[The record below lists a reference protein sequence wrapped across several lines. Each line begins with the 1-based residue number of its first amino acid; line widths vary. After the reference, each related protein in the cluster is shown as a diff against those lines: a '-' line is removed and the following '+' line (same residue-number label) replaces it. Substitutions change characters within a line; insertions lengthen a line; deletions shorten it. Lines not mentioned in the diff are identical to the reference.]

1 MDVVLQALFGSRS
14 GRLSFWAAGFQV
26 ELGLDLVTQDLGG
39 LDGETVGDGAA
50 VIIAEIGVN
59 RGRYQPGQAPARR
72 RHAWQRQDGETRMNR
87 ETGGAIG
94 DLDLISQSIT
104 DILTT
109 RIGTRI
115 MRREYGSLLPELVD
129 HPFND
134 TTRLRVY
141 AATVMALMRW
151 EPRISLN
158 RVQFL
163 GANLQGQSV
172 LDLDGTLVDTNE
184 PLSMSLPLQLG
195 ASV

>member
-1 MDVVLQALFGSRS
+1 
-14 GRLSFWAAGFQV
+14 
-26 ELGLDLVTQDLGG
+26 
-39 LDGETVGDGAA
+39 
-50 VIIAEIGVN
+50 
-59 RGRYQPGQAPARR
+59 
-72 RHAWQRQDGETRMNR
+72 MNR

>member
-1 MDVVLQALFGSRS
+1 
-14 GRLSFWAAGFQV
+14 
-26 ELGLDLVTQDLGG
+26 
-39 LDGETVGDGAA
+39 
-50 VIIAEIGVN
+50 
-59 RGRYQPGQAPARR
+59 
-72 RHAWQRQDGETRMNR
+72 MNR

-109 RIGTRI
+109 RIGTRV

-134 TTRLRVY
+134 ATRLRVY

-172 LDLDGTLVDTNE
+172 LDLNGTLVDTNE

>member
-1 MDVVLQALFGSRS
+1 
-14 GRLSFWAAGFQV
+14 
-26 ELGLDLVTQDLGG
+26 
-39 LDGETVGDGAA
+39 
-50 VIIAEIGVN
+50 
-59 RGRYQPGQAPARR
+59 
-72 RHAWQRQDGETRMNR
+72 MNR
-87 ETGGAIG
+87 ETGGAIS
-94 DLDLISQSIT
+94 DLDHITQSIA

-109 RIGTRI
+109 RIGTRV

-134 TTRLRVY
+134 ATRLRVY
-141 AATVMALMRW
+141 AAAVMALMRW
-151 EPRISLN
+151 EARISLN

-172 LDLDGTLVDTNE
+172 LDLDCTLVDTNE

>member
-1 MDVVLQALFGSRS
+1 
-14 GRLSFWAAGFQV
+14 
-26 ELGLDLVTQDLGG
+26 
-39 LDGETVGDGAA
+39 
-50 VIIAEIGVN
+50 
-59 RGRYQPGQAPARR
+59 
-72 RHAWQRQDGETRMNR
+72 MNR

-109 RIGTRI
+109 RIGTRV

-134 TTRLRVY
+134 ATRLRVY

-172 LDLDGTLVDTNE
+172 LGLEGTLVDTNE

>member
-1 MDVVLQALFGSRS
+1 
-14 GRLSFWAAGFQV
+14 
-26 ELGLDLVTQDLGG
+26 
-39 LDGETVGDGAA
+39 
-50 VIIAEIGVN
+50 
-59 RGRYQPGQAPARR
+59 
-72 RHAWQRQDGETRMNR
+72 MNR

-94 DLDLISQSIT
+94 DLDLITQSIS

-109 RIGTRI
+109 RIGTRV

-134 TTRLRVY
+134 ATRLRVY

>member
-1 MDVVLQALFGSRS
+1 
-14 GRLSFWAAGFQV
+14 
-26 ELGLDLVTQDLGG
+26 
-39 LDGETVGDGAA
+39 
-50 VIIAEIGVN
+50 
-59 RGRYQPGQAPARR
+59 
-72 RHAWQRQDGETRMNR
+72 MNR

-94 DLDLISQSIT
+94 DLEHITQSIA

-109 RIGTRI
+109 RIGTRV

-134 TTRLRVY
+134 ATRLRVY

-172 LDLDGTLVDTNE
+172 LELEGSVVDTNK
-184 PLSMSLPLQLG
+184 PFSMSLPLQLG
-195 ASV
+195 GSV